1 MLAMSPHSVQGWQ
14 IGASEGIDDALKMAK
29 GLDMDTKTQ
38 LLDSAEHAVRA
49 RGYDGFSY
57 ADLAAEVG
65 IRKASIHY
73 HYPTK
78 ADLGLAL
85 IQRYREGIHTRFVD
99 IAETGKNAGVKLK
112 AYLKF
117 YRDAMEDGDIVC
129 LCVAF
134 AISRDTL
141 AEPILKEL
149 NQFHDAN
156 IKWLTGVYSEARD
169 DTSIANVGEPAQE
182 AAMTLALVEGGHLIA
197 RSAKDLKR
205 FDAAVKHLKSRIV

>member
-1 MLAMSPHSVQGWQ
+1 MLVISPHVVQGWQ
-14 IGASEGIDDALKMAK
+14 IAASKGIDDARKMAIR
-29 GLDMDTKTQ
+29 LDMDTKTQ

-57 ADLAAEVG
+57 ADLAADVG

-85 IQRYREGIHTRFVD
+85 IQRYRERIHTHFVD
-99 IAETGKNAGVKLK
+99 IAETGKSAGTKLR
-112 AYLKF
+112 AYLRF

-141 AEPILKEL
+141 AEPILNEL

-156 IKWLTGVYSEARD
+156 IKWLTGVYTEARED
-169 DTSIANVGEPAQE
+169 MSIANVGEPAQE

-205 FDAAVKHLKSRIV
+205 FDAALKHLKSRIV